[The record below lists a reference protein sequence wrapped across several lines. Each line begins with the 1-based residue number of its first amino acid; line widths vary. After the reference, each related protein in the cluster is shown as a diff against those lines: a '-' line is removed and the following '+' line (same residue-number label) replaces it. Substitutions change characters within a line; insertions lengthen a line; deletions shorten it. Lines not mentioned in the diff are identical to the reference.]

1 MKKNEKR
8 MILIIV
14 FVGVLIISGLLLV
27 KKSNKKENKE
37 VINKVEEQYVQVLD
51 DGTKL
56 NNSNKL
62 SEIKEIEGLEV
73 SGIQLTHQNG
83 VSKVIATVRNKTN
96 QDKGLTRITLTLLD
110 DKNNILEKVNGL
122 ISPVKAGES
131 VQLNIGVSAD
141 YANAYDFKIEK
152 R

>member
-8 MILIIV
+8 MILIIIL
-14 FVGVLIISGLLLV
+14 VGVVIVGGLLFA
-27 KKSNKKENKE
+27 KNANKEGKKE
-37 VINKVEEQYVQVLD
+37 VVNKVEEQYVQVLE

-62 SEIKEIEGLEV
+62 SETKKIDGMEIT
-73 SGIQLTHQNG
+73 GIQLAHQDG
-83 VSKVIATVRNKTN
+83 VSRVIATVTNKTN
-96 QDKGLTRITLTLLD
+96 QDKGLTRVTLTLLD
-110 DKNNILEKVNGL
+110 NKNNVLEKVNGL

-131 VQLNIGVSAD
+131 VQLNIGLSAD